1 MSNTNE
7 EFKQSLKKIK
17 NNNSSENEDKI
28 IENSD
33 KPSAPNN
40 TQKYVELFKN
50 LRKSEDES
58 PKTYET
64 QKIK

>member
-1 MSNTNE
+1 MSMTNE
-7 EFKQSLKKIK
+7 DFKQSLKKIK
-17 NNNSSENEDKI
+17 NNNSSENENNI

-50 LRKSEDES
+50 LRKTEDES
-58 PKTYET
+58 PKTYDT
-64 QKIK
+64 PKIE